1 MAAGSDAKVVFYDT
15 KGNVVQKFDY
25 AHDKNEKEFTVAEFS
40 PSGTSVAVG
49 SYNRF
54 RTFSLNPKRE
64 VWEESSAITVDNMY
78 TVTSITW
85 KRDGSRLLVGSLC
98 GALDVYDACIRRY
111 RYKGKFEMI
120 FVSPSQVI
128 VKRIANGK
136 S

>member
-1 MAAGSDAKVVFYDT
+1 MYD
-15 KGNVVQKFDY
+15 KFTLKKMFPICFKKFC
-25 AHDKNEKEFTVAEFS
+25 DKFTLFIF
-40 PSGTSVAVG
+40 
-49 SYNRF
+49 RF
-54 RTFSLNPKRE
+54 RTFSLNPKTG

-98 GALDVYDACIRRY
+98 GGLDVYDACIRRY

-128 VKRIANGK
+128 VKRISNGNFFF
-136 S
+136 SF